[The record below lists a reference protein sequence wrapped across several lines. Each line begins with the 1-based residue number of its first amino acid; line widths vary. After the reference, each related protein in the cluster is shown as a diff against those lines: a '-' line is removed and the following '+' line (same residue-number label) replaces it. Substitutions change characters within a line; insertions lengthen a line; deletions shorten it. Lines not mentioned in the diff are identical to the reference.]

1 MLTKFSIA
9 LFATAVSATEW
20 NGYYGGP
27 PAYHPPHAP
36 APAVNKVG
44 WFNQYQQYSTPWREY
59 VPHYNPSA
67 IMTNCALDSGNVMIA
82 QLTKQAP
89 TVKAELIGLENN
101 TAYKLFIREFGNLG
115 NECADGGDEFNP
127 LKEVKMG
134 VENPYADKTRGRI
147 VGLATDGTGAA
158 SLMQKTLLQ
167 NLSGKE
173 SIIGKSLSLFK
184 VVENMDDELIDC
196 CVIGEDA
203 LPEHL
208 APKPHVHAP

>member
-1 MLTKFSIA
+1 
-9 LFATAVSATEW
+9 
-20 NGYYGGP
+20 
-27 PAYHPPHAP
+27 
-36 APAVNKVG
+36 
-44 WFNQYQQYSTPWREY
+44 
-59 VPHYNPSA
+59 
-67 IMTNCALDSGNVMIA
+67 MIA
-82 QLTKQAP
+82 RLTNQAP

-184 VVENMDDELIDC
+184 VVENMNDELIDC